1 MADNLI
7 VELFELLIK
16 DSKKKK
22 ILNAIMESKEES
34 KALDK
39 ILEEKIVR

>member
-22 ILNAIMESKEES
+22 VLNAIMEGKEGSKT
-34 KALDK
+34 LDK
-39 ILEEKIVR
+39 ILEEKIAR